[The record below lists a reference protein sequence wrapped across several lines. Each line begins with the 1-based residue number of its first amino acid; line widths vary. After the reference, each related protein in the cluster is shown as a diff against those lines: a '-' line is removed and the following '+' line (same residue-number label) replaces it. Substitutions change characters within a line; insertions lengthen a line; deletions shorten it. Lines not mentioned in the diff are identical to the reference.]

1 MTRVVESGGLAAD
14 ARPPDSEETPLG
26 RDRDVLQIHGD
37 TMEPGDVE
45 WDVMADPNRGGRL

>member
-1 MTRVVESGGLAAD
+1 MTRVVESGGLAVD